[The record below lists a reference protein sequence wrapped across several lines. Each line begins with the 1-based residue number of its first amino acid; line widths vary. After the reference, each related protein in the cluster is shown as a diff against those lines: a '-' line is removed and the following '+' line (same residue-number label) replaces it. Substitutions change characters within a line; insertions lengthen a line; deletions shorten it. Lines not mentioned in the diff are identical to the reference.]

1 MIITKINFQNKE
13 LLSGNN
19 YYKTH
24 KKSKIGT
31 MFVSLFLAAAVGAG
45 VNAGI
50 HNADNV
56 SKDIEVI
63 DPYVAP
69 FSASVST
76 ESINDMNIVLNDC
89 DCSNTLFTDVVDILE
104 SDGLNVTTTR
114 DCNNINIDNCTV
126 ITLDQQYSAGEGTLI
141 FAPFNNTRL
150 GHSDSLAI
158 AMRTA
163 FDQNGFL
170 VGDILCSQV
179 GYRMND
185 DGTISSYVPTASE
198 DAIDDEKDTSFVTIS
213 FGTKNVNAEWV
224 AKSIENGLARQK
236 YYLDNYDSQTDL
248 IYRASG
254 GDTLENV
261 ALYFDNDKANL
272 IAYNNLQSDDLKDS
286 QTIINSNIKDY
297 DVFNRDS
304 NFDID
309 GNKTKAY

>member
-19 YYKTH
+19 CYKTH

-31 MFVSLFLAAAVGAG
+31 MLVSLLLAAAVTTG
-45 VNAGI
+45 VSSSIKEQSA
-50 HNADNV
+50 
-56 SKDIEVI
+56 EVI

-76 ESINDMNIVLNDC
+76 EDINDMNIILNDC
-89 DCSNTLFTDVVDILE
+89 DCGNTFFTDVVDILE
-104 SDGLNVTTTR
+104 SDGINVTKTS
-114 DCNNINIDNCTV
+114 DCSDINKDNCTV
-126 ITLDQQYSAGEGTLI
+126 ITLDHQYSAGEGTLI
-141 FAPFNNTRL
+141 FAPYNNARL

-158 AMRTA
+158 SMRSA

-170 VGDILCSQV
+170 VGDILCSQI
-179 GYRMND
+179 GYQVND
-185 DGTISSYVPTASE
+185 DGTVSSTVPTPTE
-198 DAIDDEKDTSFVTIS
+198 CAIDDDKDASFVTIS
-213 FGTKNVNAEWV
+213 FGTQTTNAEWV

-248 IYRASG
+248 IYRANS
-254 GDTLENV
+254 GDTVENV
-261 ALYFDNDKANL
+261 ALYFGNEKSSL
-272 IAYNNLQSDDLKDS
+272 IAYNDLYSGDLTDS
-286 QTIINSNIKDY
+286 QAVINSNVKDY

-304 NFDID
+304 VFDID